1 MYADTP
7 ILRQKIQKIMQM
19 YKASG
24 TLRVGEILDPT
35 YSIFLHIRVMKITEK
50 DDYVW

>member
-7 ILRQKIQKIMQM
+7 ILRQMMQKIMQM

-24 TLRVGEILDPT
+24 TLRAGEILDPAC
-35 YSIFLHIRVMKITEK
+35 SIFLQSRVMKITEK